1 MSRESEESIPPEKVV
16 FSWSGGKD
24 SALALHQIL
33 DDARYD
39 VVGLLTTVAGQY
51 GRISHHGV
59 REELLR
65 RQAAAIGL
73 PLEVVYLP
81 MNSTVPCTNEQY
93 EELMAAVMA
102 RYAAAGV
109 RTVGHGDIFLED
121 LRAYRDRNL
130 ARAGMRGL
138 YPLWKRDTTELVH
151 DFVSLG
157 FRAYLC
163 CVDGQKLGEEF
174 AGRSLDLD
182 LLTDLPADVDPC
194 GEYGEYHSFVYAG
207 PIFRQALSVQRGI
220 VVDRD
225 GRFYADL
232 LPAADDAV
240 GEIAAVNAP
249 SPVGSLAMPP
259 V

>member
-1 MSRESEESIPPEKVV
+1 VPEPNEQSIPPEKVV

-24 SALALHQIL
+24 SALALHQVL
-33 DDARYD
+33 DDARYE

-73 PLEVVYLP
+73 PLNVVYLP
-81 MNSTVPCTNEQY
+81 MNSTAPCTNEQY
-93 EELMAAVMA
+93 EELMATVMA

-109 RTVGHGDIFLED
+109 RTVGHGDIYLED

-138 YPLWKRDTTELVH
+138 YPLWKRDTVELVR

-157 FRAYLC
+157 FRAWLC
-163 CVDGQKLGEEF
+163 CVDGPKLGESF
-174 AGRSLDLD
+174 AGRSLDME
-182 LLTDLPADVDPC
+182 LLADLPADVDPC
-194 GEYGEYHSFVYAG
+194 GENGEYHSFVYAG
-207 PIFRQALSVQRGI
+207 PIFRQPLAVRRGN
-220 VVDRD
+220 VVHRD
-225 GRFYADL
+225 CRFYADL
-232 LPAADDAV
+232 LPAADGAAGENVDA
-240 GEIAAVNAP
+240 EDAC
-249 SPVGSLAMPP
+249 PVGSLAIPP